1 MGAMAAMGAL
11 VALGGTGREVIW
23 VDGLAT
29 LDCVGLVS
37 GHCHCPSVDSAQ
49 GTWCGTTGIP
59 AHWEPLGCGVVQ
71 IHRCVA
77 AHRERPAVG
86 AQAQQPGVGQRI
98 GEQLGRLILA
108 DEKRLGHHDLLRRQC
123 HVNAENEITTRCGD
137 FIIQRDGKPHPDHC
151 KPFAICHLM
160 RWRHSLWKVGMR

>member
-1 MGAMAAMGAL
+1 MVWQLWIAWGWCLVIAIVHQWTAHRAHGAARQA
-11 VALGGTGREVIW
+11 
-23 VDGLAT
+23 
-29 LDCVGLVS
+29 S
-37 GHCHCPSVDSAQ
+37 
-49 GTWCGTTGIP
+49 P

-98 GEQLGRLILA
+98 GEPLGRLILA

-137 FIIQRDGKPHPDHC
+137 FIIQRDGKPHPDQR

-160 RWRHSLWKVGMR
+160 RWRQGLWKVGMR